1 MYPEQHDLHHELP
14 EFNDQIHELKMSD
27 GHFQR
32 LFQEYDEIVH
42 QLVRVEQAIETP
54 SDDVIEEMKKQ
65 RLHLKDQL
73 YVMLRKAKAK

>member
-1 MYPEQHDLHHELP
+1 MFGENHDLHHEFP
-14 EFNDQIHELKMSD
+14 EFKDKIHELKMSD

-32 LFQEYDEIVH
+32 LFKEYDEIIHKLH
-42 QLVRVEQAIETP
+42 QVEQEIETP

-73 YVMLRKAKAK
+73 FVMLRD

>member
-1 MYPEQHDLHHELP
+1 MFAEQHDLHHEFP
-14 EFNDQIHELKMSD
+14 EFNDQIHKLKMTD

-32 LFQEYDEIVH
+32 LFKEYDEIVH

-54 SDDVIEEMKKQ
+54 SDDTVEEMKKL

-73 YVMLRKAKAK
+73 YVMLKKV